1 MEKAACHFRDD
12 ASTGQPVAGF
22 FAHKGARFRSIVLHS
37 DNARANRLQKT
48 PNYRRIPALA
58 LVALLLGCES
68 PPEGEEA
75 PPVAEIT
82 CGDEGFLAAELYGSI
97 EREVSWTASNMQC
110 ESMLRPDG
118 EGVRLR
124 FTGETGG
131 RQLAIILALPALER
145 GMTGEEIPTVATL
158 TVEGSGRFFSTPNL
172 GSCWSDIAA
181 HDPLGAGEP
190 VHDIQGALYCV
201 APLGE
206 VNGDA
211 AISIPQLE
219 FRAIVDWGAE

>member
-1 MEKAACHFRDD
+1 MAAL
-12 ASTGQPVAGF
+12 P
-22 FAHKGARFRSIVLHS
+22 
-37 DNARANRLQKT
+37 
-48 PNYRRIPALA
+48 
-58 LVALLLGCES
+58 GCE
-68 PPEGEEA
+68 PAPEVEEV

-82 CGDEGFLAAELYGSI
+82 CGDAGFLAAELYGSI
-97 EREVSWTASNMQC
+97 ERELSWTASDMLC

-124 FTGETGG
+124 FTGETAE
-131 RQLAIILALPALER
+131 RRLAIILALPDLER
-145 GMTGEEIPTVATL
+145 GATARELATVATL

-172 GSCWSDIAA
+172 ASCWSDIITQ
-181 HDPLGAGEP
+181 DPLDDSEQRFAIEG
-190 VHDIQGALYCV
+190 ILYCV

-219 FRAIVDWGAE
+219 FRSIIDWGTE